1 MRLCDH
7 GDTIGRGV
15 FVVDCHHQHTE
26 EDMEAGMKAYHRGL
40 SQDDSSDSSYMVTG
54 DAGGCGRGEAWEA
67 ARTHK
72 SGPFKSAQNRKLSE
86 SDGYLLVRRFA
97 EGHFS
102 SVAGLRV
109 S

>member
-54 DAGGCGRGEAWEA
+54 DAEGG
-67 ARTHK
+67 TQK

>member
-54 DAGGCGRGEAWEA
+54 DAGGLR
-67 ARTHK
+67 
-72 SGPFKSAQNRKLSE
+72 
-86 SDGYLLVRRFA
+86 
-97 EGHFS
+97 EGG
-102 SVAGLRV
+102 GLRDRQDPKEWPFQIG
-109 S
+109 SE